1 MSRPEHVIVDEL
13 DPKEKGLTIGDYLK
27 DNYRN
32 KTIGKEAVPYI
43 KPIVDSIGSAYTD
56 TMRDARHGL
65 LGPHSFVGAHALN
78 LAGKIIPDIPIDKG
92 IKHALHEWGGVDEYL
107 SGVAGEGAEI
117 ALTRKVLNK
126 VSKLK
131 PKDLGIT
138 TKTEK
143 INTLSRG
150 KKMWNITDQIDE
162 IIVKAHPSYIR
173 KASELYKHHEGGI
186 TWKQAMEMAK
196 LPSWENRTVYIP
208 PNERIGTQKGD
219 PLQSVGDGGF
229 TERLGKKIFQKKTE
243 QPNIFTDTTS
253 GRALPGMAGF
263 KASMD
268 NDIEAFAMDLFAK
281 GKSGYKS
288 LGAFRAKV
296 INKLSDKDKY
306 QILAEGDNL
315 KNGYIEHM
323 IQKSSSMNWYWKM
336 KNQDRDGLQN
346 VRMSFDTRLKTLKDI
361 AEGVVHGIKLPNG
374 KFKKGLGWQTNTL
387 ENRIIVSFEDPD
399 KHSFVFNKT
408 GLGNIVLRRAG
419 SNKLIGKLGQY
430 LTSLYPQDPNIKAEL
445 DSNISNYIAE
455 NKLGV
460 TVSDWKRKFL
470 ENRVQLIIDE
480 APGLSGMNEAERNR
494 FIDDEINKDMIQLRQ
509 EFTWLPQEQTNPL
522 TEVEAGSDVFDYD
535 KQPSGIPE
543 LGSKPVQGGPFKDF
557 SEQDTTKIK
566 GTGRVNQKSLFDQIS
581 DIIDHKE

>member
-1 MSRPEHVIVDEL
+1 MPTHYDEKGNIPGPGPGSSRFPKPIPRWQSEDDQAILEHENRWIDSLREGTVDVGNQILDTLKYGGAVKGGIKLPKVPKLPPSSHKTINITPKRANEIVTNIIDYRGDGL
-13 DPKEKGLTIGDYLK
+13 TRITPGTGRYDPK
-27 DNYRN
+27 
-32 KTIGKEAVPYI
+32 
-43 KPIVDSIGSAYTD
+43 
-56 TMRDARHGL
+56 
-65 LGPHSFVGAHALN
+65 
-78 LAGKIIPDIPIDKG
+78 
-92 IKHALHEWGGVDEYL
+92 
-107 SGVAGEGAEI
+107 
-117 ALTRKVLNK
+117 
-126 VSKLK
+126 
-131 PKDLGIT
+131 
-138 TKTEK
+138 
-143 INTLSRG
+143 
-150 KKMWNITDQIDE
+150 
-162 IIVKAHPSYIR
+162 
-173 KASELYKHHEGGI
+173 
-186 TWKQAMEMAK
+186 
-196 LPSWENRTVYIP
+196 VYIP
-208 PNERIGTQKGD
+208 PNELIGTQKGD

-229 TERLGKKIFQKKTE
+229 TERLGKKIFKKKTE
-243 QPNIFTDTTS
+243 QPNIFTDTTT

-323 IQKSSSMNWYWKM
+323 IQKSPAMNWYWKM

-346 VRMSFDTRLKTLKDI
+346 VRMAFDTRLKTLKDI
-361 AEGVVHGIKLPNG
+361 AEGVVHGRKLPNG

-399 KHSFVFNKT
+399 KNSFVFNKT

-419 SNKLIGKLGQY
+419 SNKLLGKLGQY

-445 DSNISNYIAE
+445 DLNISNYIAE

-480 APGLSGMNEAERNR
+480 APGLSGMDEGQRSR
-494 FIDDEINKDMIQLRQ
+494 FIDEEIDKDMIQLRE
-509 EFTWLPQEQTNPL
+509 EFPWLPQEQTNPL
-522 TEVEAGSDVFDYD
+522 TEVMSDPDLSEEGYL
-535 KQPSGIPE
+535 KRGQSGKHIIP
-543 LGSKPVQGGPFKDF
+543 PFKGVEKT
-557 SEQDTTKIK
+557 EQFNPRQYTWLND
-566 GTGRVNQKSLFDQIS
+566 LFPN
-581 DIIDHKE
+581 E